1 MGQAISRPALIGL
14 YRAVRL
20 GTDRVAVC
28 NAQRSVVLTA
38 PGHGDALMAL
48 LGALDG
54 TASID
59 QLTERFPG
67 LRVPALLQTLGTSG
81 VLMDAAS
88 APGHHV
94 PTATALHASSAAPA
108 AGPRRL
114 HDATVVLAGCG
125 PVAATTAVVLAKAGI
140 GRLVLADEHTVS
152 DNDVIT
158 SPVFG
163 HDALG
168 QSRALAVAQACTASG
183 DVRIEI
189 ADAHVAGA
197 LDGATIAIIQAR
209 YGDSGMCAPLADTA
223 LQARVACVVHWQD
236 ALELL
241 ISPIIDG
248 GGRPC
253 HRCMEAR
260 RLSHVAQIDEHLAYL
275 THRSRTAPEPDSF
288 LAAHTALSA
297 GLLAT
302 RVLRHASGTLPQS
315 ERGTAFVIDLAAAE
329 WRREAVLE
337 VPGCTACAPED
348 ER

>member
-14 YRAVRL
+14 YRAVQL
-20 GTDRVAVC
+20 STDRVAVC

-38 PGHGDALMAL
+38 PGHGDALMGL

-67 LRVPALLQTLGTSG
+67 LRVPALLQTLGARG

-88 APGHHV
+88 APGEHV
-94 PTATALHASSAAPA
+94 QTATALHASSAAPA
-108 AGPRRL
+108 TGPRRL

-125 PVAATTAVVLAKAGI
+125 PVAATTAVVLAKAGV

-163 HDALG
+163 QDALG
-168 QSRALAVAQACTASG
+168 QSRTLAVAQACTAAG
-183 DVRIEI
+183 DARIET
-189 ADAHVAGA
+189 ADSAVGGA
-197 LDGATIAIIQAR
+197 LDGATIAIIQAQ
-209 YGDSGMCAPLADTA
+209 YSYCGIGSPLADIA
-223 LQARVACVVHWQD
+223 LHARVAHIVHWQD
-236 ALELL
+236 ALELV
-241 ISPIIDG
+241 ISPVIDG

-260 RLSHVAQIDEHLAYL
+260 RLSHVAHIDEHLAYL

-288 LAAHTALSA
+288 LAAHTALAA
-297 GLLAT
+297 GLLST
-302 RVLRHASGTLPQS
+302 RVLRHVSGTLPES
-315 ERGTAFVIDLAAAE
+315 ERGTALVVDLATAE
-329 WRREAVLE
+329 WRPEALLE